1 MREAGDEARL
11 PPREPPGAPG
21 PPSAPPAAPLPYSS
35 WATPSVGPYAR
46 AAGSF
51 AGRRGLAER
60 CWGWLMEPM
69 GRTGSGGRFPGSLA
83 CSSRA
88 AQNGRALGW
97 AAGRGHCAVGRGRR
111 CFGCLPEACAGR
123 EGVVGPQASISR
135 RAGFSRLAAAHFFA
149 GHSSIESIR
158 RLYTDTPYYSRAARL
173 AETLRRA
180 FLWPH
185 QPWAHFSSGRR
196 GAI

>member
-1 MREAGDEARL
+1 MEPRGRAGQRRAILGQLCALLAGGQMSSARL
-11 PPREPPGAPG
+11 GSREGAH
-21 PPSAPPAAPLPYSS
+21 Y
-35 WATPSVGPYAR
+35 
-46 AAGSF
+46 
-51 AGRRGLAER
+51 
-60 CWGWLMEPM
+60 
-69 GRTGSGGRFPGSLA
+69 
-83 CSSRA
+83 
-88 AQNGRALGW
+88 
-97 AAGRGHCAVGRGRR
+97 AAGRGGRR
-111 CFGCLPEACAGR
+111 FGCLPEACAGR
-123 EGVVGPQASISR
+123 EGVVGQQASISR
-135 RAGFSRLAAAHFFA
+135 RAGFSRLASAHFFA